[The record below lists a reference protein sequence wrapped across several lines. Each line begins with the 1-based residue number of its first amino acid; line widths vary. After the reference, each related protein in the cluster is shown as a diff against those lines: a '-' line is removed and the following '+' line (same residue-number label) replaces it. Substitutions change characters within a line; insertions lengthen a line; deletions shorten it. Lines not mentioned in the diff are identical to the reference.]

1 MGSSP
6 TVVPPS
12 LYDTHRLPGGGSENR
27 RQSCDGSAQRGVAM
41 VESHRRKMCSVLGAK
56 RRRHKTVHFG
66 EVLNT
71 PSGSGGGGSGA
82 GGGSGS
88 GSELGSAA
96 GAREDRGSVHSLPG
110 QFEAN
115 VQQLFSFIG
124 SVLSS
129 WERRSESRR
138 LSRKEAVRLL
148 LRGDPAHKESEA
160 VGSPSYKHTH
170 WKVPAGSCTA
180 LFLNKVKS

>member
-1 MGSSP
+1 
-6 TVVPPS
+6 
-12 LYDTHRLPGGGSENR
+12 
-27 RQSCDGSAQRGVAM
+27 M

-71 PSGSGGGGSGA
+71 PGGGAGAGGSGA
-82 GGGSGS
+82 SGS
-88 GSELGSAA
+88 DAASGSSPSA
-96 GAREDRGSVHSLPG
+96 AREDRGSVHSLPG

-129 WERRSESRR
+129 WERRADSRR

-180 LFLNKVKS
+180 LFLNKVTILHMSLLSGFLGYHYS